1 MNTVETAADTLTEQV
16 ADIRERL
23 KTLMNERV
31 TPAIVET
38 GGQADGFVRAA
49 AGRMK
54 DQSEVISEQL
64 RERPL
69 ASVLIAVGIGY
80 LLGRV
85 LH

>member
-1 MNTVETAADTLTEQV
+1 MNTMETAADTLTEQV

-31 TPAIVET
+31 TPAIVEA

-49 AGRMK
+49 AGRVK
-54 DQSEVISEQL
+54 EQSDVVSEQF

-69 ASVLIAVGIGY
+69 TSVLVAACIGF